1 MSIQQFHNTLRTEAD
16 PVRSFQRLRELGV
29 AALKP
34 TGRNWEP
41 WTRTR
46 A

>member
-1 MSIQQFHNTLRTEAD
+1 MSIQEFHNTLRTEANRA
-16 PVRSFQRLRELGV
+16 RSFRKLRELGV

-41 WTRTR
+41 WAKTRQ
-46 A
+46 